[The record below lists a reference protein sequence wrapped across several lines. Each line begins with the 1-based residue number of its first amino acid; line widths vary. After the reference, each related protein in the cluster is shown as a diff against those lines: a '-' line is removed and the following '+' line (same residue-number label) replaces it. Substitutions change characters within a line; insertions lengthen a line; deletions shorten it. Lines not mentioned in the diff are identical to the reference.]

1 MPCSPL
7 CKLSNIWPRI
17 ADNLIKIW
25 IATPEEF
32 LAQDPYEV
40 FHQLK
45 IRVDPNLCRCALAS
59 IIGAYK
65 GIKRNLIR
73 EEAVKTYE
81 KRYPDDERKT
91 SRKGC

>member
-1 MPCSPL
+1 MPRSPL
-7 CKLSNIWPRI
+7 CKLPNIWPKI